1 MKKTYMVPK
10 MEQEMIEDVLPLCV
24 SGGIKGC
31 SGVGGGGF
39 GGIDTGGLKDP
50 SAPGREDFGDELN
63 ELLW

>member
-1 MKKTYMVPK
+1 MAH
-10 MEQEMIEDVLPLCV
+10 IVLPLCV
-24 SGGIKGC
+24 SGGIKGS